1 LVPCLNSLTSDE
13 PKYKTNSLPRLP
25 FLKPKLL
32 IGSAFCPVVSK
43 TASYDSGKRASI
55 CSQEVCRTMTEL
67 KHSLNDSIADQ
78 LLLESTKKGRPHSP
92 IPDDKGQDFT
102 SAEAPHEVKTLM
114 PHNNNVRA
122 ISPNQLITFPPEMP
136 SKYHTY
142 SKPHTP
148 EPKNKSIVMDGPVTT
163 IAFETKSQSE
173 NISQYPNECS
183 EHAELNYLPKF
194 RGLKGPISIAME
206 VAPDRPFTPVALTE
220 PIIKPTPWIPLPTE
234 NENRPESPLV
244 AALQTAPERS
254 YSPLP
259 TFMYASELLSPPKVD
274 PGNEVNKTVL
284 NVQTQNINFGSSDI
298 KNSTR
303 PIGNNPVRY
312 MHGYNNKRSEIL
324 LQINKELPQEIQ
336 NINSQKEPITGL
348 GLKSSQFPS
357 DNLSISGPY
366 EPIESKS
373 NYNETF
379 ITRVPNFEEHKQIL
393 PEYNFTT
400 SNKNI
405 SLNHSPYQQ
414 NITKPTQLS
423 ASDNLSISNRSMGPG
438 IKNKV
443 SAFTSNSLISDTPF
457 LNRSSNS
464 HFKAVADI
472 DNKSTS
478 TVDSSFKYKSNHPST
493 VKLCKAIPFFSNNT
507 SSNSAPA
514 FTRTP

>member
-1 LVPCLNSLTSDE
+1 VSYLNSLTSDE

-43 TASYDSGKRASI
+43 TVSYDSGKRASI

-67 KHSLNDSIADQ
+67 KHSLNDSSADQ
-78 LLLESTKKGRPHSP
+78 LLIESNKKGRPHSP
-92 IPDDKGQDFT
+92 VPDDKGQDFT

-114 PHNNNVRA
+114 PQNNNVRA
-122 ISPNQLITFPPEMP
+122 ISPNQLITFPPEM
-136 SKYHTY
+136 SSQYRAY

-148 EPKNKSIVMDGPVTT
+148 EPKDKSIVMEGPVKT
-163 IAFETKSQSE
+163 IAFKTKSESE
-173 NISQYPNECS
+173 NISQYPDEYS
-183 EHAELNYLPKF
+183 EHADLNYLPKF

-220 PIIKPTPWIPLPTE
+220 SVIKPKPWIPLPTE
-234 NENRPESPLV
+234 NEIRPESPLV
-244 AALQTAPERS
+244 TALQTAPERS

-274 PGNEVNKTVL
+274 SGKEVNETVL

-312 MHGYNNKRSEIL
+312 MHGYNNKKSEIL
-324 LQINKELPQEIQ
+324 LQINKELPQQIQ
-336 NINSQKEPITGL
+336 NINLQKEPIPGL
-348 GLKSSQFPS
+348 GLKSSQFSS

-379 ITRVPNFEEHKQIL
+379 ITRVPNNFEEHKQIL
-393 PEYNFTT
+393 HEYKFTS

-405 SLNHSPYQQ
+405 SLNHSQYQQ
-414 NITKPTQLS
+414 NITIPTQSS
-423 ASDNLSISNRSMGPG
+423 ASDNLSTYNRSMGPG
-438 IKNKV
+438 IKSKV
-443 SAFTSNSLISDTPF
+443 SAFTPNALISDTSF

-464 HFKAVADI
+464 HFKDVENI
-472 DNKSTS
+472 YNKSTS

-493 VKLCKAIPFFSNNT
+493 VKLSKAIPFFSNNT
-507 SSNSAPA
+507 SSPSAPA

>member
-1 LVPCLNSLTSDE
+1 
-13 PKYKTNSLPRLP
+13 
-25 FLKPKLL
+25 L

-43 TASYDSGKRASI
+43 TVSYDSGKRASI

-78 LLLESTKKGRPHSP
+78 LLIETTKKGRPHSP
-92 IPDDKGQDFT
+92 VPDDKGQDFT
-102 SAEAPHEVKTLM
+102 SAEAPHEVKSLM
-114 PHNNNVRA
+114 PQINNVRA
-122 ISPNQLITFPPEMP
+122 ISPNQLITFPPEIP
-136 SKYHTY
+136 SQYRTY

-148 EPKNKSIVMDGPVTT
+148 EPQNKTIVLDDLYKMT
-163 IAFETKSQSE
+163 AFKTKSQPE
-173 NISQYPNECS
+173 NISRYPDEYS
-183 EHAELNYLPKF
+183 EHVELNCLPKF

-220 PIIKPTPWIPLPTE
+220 PIIKPAPWISLPTE

-259 TFMYASELLSPPKVD
+259 TFMYASEVLPPPIVD
-274 PGNEVNKTVL
+274 SANEVNKIVS
-284 NVQTQNINFGSSDI
+284 NFHDKQFGSSDI

-312 MHGYNNKRSEIL
+312 MHGYNNKTSEIL
-324 LQINKELPQEIQ
+324 LHINKELPQQIQ
-336 NINSQKEPITGL
+336 NINTQKGPITGL
-348 GLKSSQFPS
+348 ELISSQFS
-357 DNLSISGPY
+357 SNKLSISGPY

-379 ITRVPNFEEHKQIL
+379 ITRVPNFEERKQIL
-393 PEYNFTT
+393 PEYRFTA
-400 SNKNI
+400 SNQNMP
-405 SLNHSPYQQ
+405 LNHSQYQQ

-423 ASDNLSISNRSMGPG
+423 ASNKLSTSNRSMGPG

-443 SAFTSNSLISDTPF
+443 STFTPNTLINDTSF
-457 LNRSSNS
+457 LNQSINS
-464 HFKAVADI
+464 HYKVVTNI
-472 DNKSTS
+472 DKSAS
-478 TVDSSFKYKSNHPST
+478 TVDSSFKYKNNHPST

-507 SSNSAPA
+507 SSPSAPS
-514 FTRTP
+514 FTRMP